1 MIGDIVLSVASYGNG
16 GSYTPADGRLLPIQQ
31 YTEAFTILK
40 ATFGGDGQ
48 NNFALPDLRPFA
60 PAGLQYSICL
70 TGAFPAQN

>member
-16 GSYTPADGRLLPIQQ
+16 GSYTPADGRLLPIQTYQ
-31 YTEAFTILK
+31 VAFSLLRT
-40 ATFGGDGQ
+40 TFGGDGV

-70 TGAFPAQN
+70 SGAYPGPN